1 MSETVTESVNSN
13 PDSDLESDPEPIGP
27 KKYINSVNK
36 SLNRLDENLESVEW
50 VSDGESFV
58 TLEPSR
64 IHAKLSAQAFLNYI
78 SLSDD
83 QLVRLED
90 ETAIAM
96 SSVDEVVPAYDMQPM
111 MSNWPLIFDHGRGA
125 IIGRRDDEKKEI
137 NFMSDT
143 LSDPKQYRVLLGGLA
158 AVLYFTDF
166 PDELNKTVE

>member
-1 MSETVTESVNSN
+1 MSETVIESVNSN

-27 KKYINSVNK
+27 KRYIDSVIK
-36 SLNRLDENLESVEW
+36 TSYRLDENLQSVDW
-50 VSDGESFV
+50 VSDGESSV

-64 IHAKLSAQAFLNYI
+64 IQAKLSAQAYLNYI
-78 SLSDD
+78 NLSDD
-83 QLVRLED
+83 QRVLLED

-96 SSVDEVVPAYDMQPM
+96 SNVDTVIPVYEMQPM

-125 IIGRRDDEKKEI
+125 IIGRRDDEMKEI

-143 LSDPKQYRVLLGGLA
+143 LSDSKQYRVLLGGLA

-166 PDELNKTVE
+166 PSELKKTVE

>member
-1 MSETVTESVNSN
+1 MSETVTESVNSD
-13 PDSDLESDPEPIGP
+13 PDSESDPEPVGP
-27 KKYINSVNK
+27 NRYINSVIN
-36 SLNRLDENLESVEW
+36 SSHQLSDSVRSVEW
-50 VSDGESFV
+50 VSDGESSI
-58 TLEPSR
+58 TLGLSHIEAR
-64 IHAKLSAQAFLNYI
+64 LSAQAFLNYI
-78 SLSDD
+78 NLTGD
-83 QLVRLED
+83 QLVLLED

-96 SSVDEVVPAYDMQPM
+96 SDVDKVVPAYEMQPM
-111 MSNWPLIFDHGRGA
+111 MSNWPLIFDHGQGA